1 MPTKTTRYGNIKK
14 YKKRCRKAHLRTN
27 GLCTVCLLNKS
38 EQIHHSSYRK
48 SGDRYGINIFPVCR
62 HCHFNVCHSPQN
74 WIVSLVNPT
83 WKNHNTPAFTAL
95 LKRNY
100 KRINKTVRTSGEVN

>member
-1 MPTKTTRYGNIKK
+1 MEILKK

-48 SGDRYGINIFPVCR
+48 SAIAMELIF
-62 HCHFNVCHSPQN
+62 FLY
-74 WIVSLVNPT
+74 VS
-83 WKNHNTPAFTAL
+83 TAIL
-95 LKRNY
+95 MY
-100 KRINKTVRTSGEVN
+100 ATVPKIGLQAQ